1 MIENTQIS
9 NENVEKDYHQMDK
22 RIVDLEVNKQQLH
35 DLLIAIESQLEEVES
50 FYAIVKKEVIKNE
63 GENDFIDINIRQ
75 LRSLIEIAQSHNRSI
90 IDIEK

>member
-1 MIENTQIS
+1 MLENTQIS

-75 LRSLIEIAQSHNRSI
+75 LRSLIEIAQNHNRSI